1 MANLYTIRVGE
12 LVRDNIHETLSIAN
26 EEMIKIRETEAGKGC
41 IYYDPDGKACTIYD
55 HRPAQ
60 CAALA
65 CWDVS
70 EFMRVYKCLKAARK
84 DIVRDK
90 VLLGLIEKH
99 EEKCGYQ
106 AVEDCVNRIELEGEK
121 SVNQLIALLKFDYH
135 LRPFVSEK
143 LGIKPTH
150 ADFLFGRP
158 LTVTITMF
166 GLKVTKEPDGSFFLT
181 ALETDQER

>member
-41 IYYDPDGKACTIYD
+41 IYYDPDRKACTIYD

-70 EFMRVYKCLKAARK
+70 EFMEVYDSPKVARK

-90 VLLGLIEKH
+90 ILLDLIEKH
-99 EEKCGYQ
+99 EERCGYRT
-106 AVEDCVNRIELEGEK
+106 VEDCVKRIESEGEK
-121 SVNQLIALLKFDYH
+121 AVNELIALLKSSPSDIPPETISIVIQKLEGLSYH
-135 LRPFVSEK
+135 IRS
-143 LGIKPTH
+143 
-150 ADFLFGRP
+150 
-158 LTVTITMF
+158 
-166 GLKVTKEPDGSFFLT
+166 
-181 ALETDQER
+181 